1 MTVTA
6 VTPPVPANGDIER
19 CMTAWSGTSPITGDT
34 ACQNVLNFC
43 SSQNVNLV
51 FLDMWGY
58 LGGSNYST
66 TNVGYVQKFCQYA
79 HLSGIRVMA
88 LAGKSDWGKS
98 SIYTWVLQNILQKLQ
113 KYQSACVEP
122 YQMFDGIAFDVE
134 YWTDSQQQASVAC
147 PGLCDLMNTTRQI
160 LHMPGGADF
169 KVGCFASFFLKDAGG
184 TGSRATFSFQG
195 KTAQDGE
202 FLMDNSDFVVVMD
215 YRNHA
220 ADNGTDGPG
229 IDTLH
234 APWNT
239 YATGSFVGAPAIA
252 AKAKLYVGVE
262 TINVSPAY
270 TTFYG
275 MAKSAMET
283 ELTTVSGTY
292 RVSGGRAYY
301 GACVDSYDGWKAMT

>member
-6 VTPPVPANGDIER
+6 VTPPVPANADIER
-19 CMTAWSGTSPITGDT
+19 AMTVWSGTSPITGDT
-34 ACQNVLNFC
+34 ATQNLLNFC
-43 SSQNVNLV
+43 SAQNVNLV
-51 FLDMWGY
+51 YLDIWSY
-58 LGGSNYST
+58 LGGSNYNA
-66 TNVGYVQKFCQYA
+66 TNVGYVEKFIQYA

-88 LAGKSDWGKS
+88 MAGNSDWGKS
-98 SIYTWVLQNILQKLQ
+98 TLYTWVLQNILQKLQ
-113 KYQSACVEP
+113 NYQSACTNP
-122 YQMFDGIAFDVE
+122 HQMFDGLVFDVE
-134 YWTDSQQQASVAC
+134 YWTDNTQTASVAC
-147 PGLCDLMNTTRQI
+147 AGLCDLMNTAREV
-160 LHMPGGADF
+160 LAMPGGKGF
-169 KVGCFASFFLKDAGG
+169 QVGCFTSFFLKDSTG
-184 TGSRATFSFQG
+184 TRATFSFQG

-202 FLMDNSDFVVVMD
+202 FLMDNADFVVDMA

-239 YATGSFVGAPAIA
+239 YATGGWTGAPAIA

-262 TINVSPAY
+262 TTNSPPAY

-275 MAKSAMET
+275 GSKAAMEA
-283 ELTTVSGTY
+283 ELTTVSGTF

-301 GACVDSYDGWKAMT
+301 GACVDSYDGWKALT